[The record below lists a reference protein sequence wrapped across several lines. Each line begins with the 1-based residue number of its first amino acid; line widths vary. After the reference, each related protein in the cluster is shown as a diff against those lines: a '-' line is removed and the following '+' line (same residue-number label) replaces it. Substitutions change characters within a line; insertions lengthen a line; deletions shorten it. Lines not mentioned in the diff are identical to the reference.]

1 VGPCDLHDILAR
13 LPEEGRPELISS
25 IMSGEDAGVYLLSD
39 DLALV
44 QTVDFFPPIVDD
56 PKAFGRIAA
65 ANALSDIYAM
75 GARPLTAMNIVAF
88 PKKLC
93 GEVLEAVLLG
103 GYDKVHEAGA
113 VVIGGH
119 TIEDDEPKYGLAV
132 TGIVDPARM
141 MTVSAASKGDALV
154 ITKALGTGV
163 IATALKAGMAAR
175 EVVQAA
181 TDSMMLLNRSAS
193 EAFLARGVR
202 ACTDVTGFGLM
213 GHLSE
218 ILNAS
223 EVSATLWEGSI
234 PLLPGAVELAAQG
247 MLPEGAYAN
256 REGVEV
262 EAPGVTREVLDCMYD
277 PQTSGGLL
285 ACVKGDRV
293 DELLAELRKSCPRAA
308 VIGEVTGGD
317 TGSIKVLPGKE

>member
-1 VGPCDLHDILAR
+1 VGPCDLRDILAK
-13 LPEEGRPELISS
+13 LPEERRPELLSS

-56 PKAFGRIAA
+56 PRAFGQIAA

-132 TGIVDPARM
+132 TGVVDPAKM
-141 MTVSAASKGDALV
+141 MTVSAASKGDGLV
-154 ITKALGTGV
+154 LTKGLGTGV
-163 IATALKAGMAAR
+163 IATALKAGMADR
-175 EVVQAA
+175 EVVEAA
-181 TDSMMLLNRSAS
+181 TKSMMLLNRSAS

-218 ILNAS
+218 MLKAS
-223 EVSATLWEGSI
+223 DVSARLWERNI
-234 PLLPGAVELAAQG
+234 PLLPGAVELAVQG

-256 REGVEV
+256 REGADVD
-262 EAPGVTREVLDCMYD
+262 APGVTREVLDCMYD

-285 ACVKGDRV
+285 ACVDRDMV
-293 DELLAELRKSCPRAA
+293 DDLLAELRKSCPRASL
-308 VIGEVTGGD
+308 IGEVAGGSA
-317 TGSIKVLPGKE
+317 GSITVLPGKE